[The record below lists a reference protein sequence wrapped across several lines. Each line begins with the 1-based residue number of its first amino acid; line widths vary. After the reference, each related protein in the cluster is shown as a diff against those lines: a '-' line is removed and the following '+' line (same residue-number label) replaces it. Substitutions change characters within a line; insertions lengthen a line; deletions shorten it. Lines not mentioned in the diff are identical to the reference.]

1 MLRRGQGRGCHAQLG
16 HARPPSEQPGQA
28 DNRRSA
34 QRRHRPG
41 QRRRAGGDPG
51 QGEDRQPDHAQH
63 QAERGPHP
71 RARRRPAGGH
81 ELPALRQA
89 AQAGS
94 GHARGQGGVRRRRP
108 PAIRPARAD
117 PGRLRGQAVRKLV
130 ARVGGSQPDQ
140 APAGVAGVATA
151 PAAAGALPVVAAG
164 LGFLLLRPQVAAL
177 PLGRPALAAGYLAL
191 GLAAAG
197 APAALRRRRPPGGT
211 AARPAVP
218 AGPADAGAVLL
229 GLAAAVAEEALFR
242 QAMYRTLAA
251 RGGAVLAVTAT
262 AAAFAL
268 VHLPFYGM
276 AAFPVDLGA
285 GLLFGWQRWSSGSWT
300 VPAATH
306 AAANLMVVIRLG

>member
-1 MLRRGQGRGCHAQLG
+1 
-16 HARPPSEQPGQA
+16 
-28 DNRRSA
+28 
-34 QRRHRPG
+34 
-41 QRRRAGGDPG
+41 
-51 QGEDRQPDHAQH
+51 
-63 QAERGPHP
+63 
-71 RARRRPAGGH
+71 
-81 ELPALRQA
+81 
-89 AQAGS
+89 
-94 GHARGQGGVRRRRP
+94 
-108 PAIRPARAD
+108 
-117 PGRLRGQAVRKLV
+117 VRKLV
-130 ARVGGSQPDQ
+130 ARVGGSRPDQ

-218 AGPADAGAVLL
+218 AGPLPWPLVLVTGLAAIAGVALLSGPVPAVPADAGAVLL

-262 AAAFAL
+262 AVAFAL

-306 AAANLMVVIRLG
+306 AAANLMVVIPLG